1 MAKPDR
7 PRIVIIG
14 AGFGGLYAARTLA
27 KQPVDVLLIDRRNFH
42 TFTPLLYQVATCG
55 LDPSEIAYPVRTIFR
70 DVSNVR
76 FMLGEVTSLDA
87 TDQIIEVQSDG
98 ATYRESYDYLIL
110 ATGSV
115 TNYFGMADLESNSFG
130 LKDLSDA
137 VVLRNHLLKQFERAA
152 WSHDPAYRDALTTI
166 VIVGGGPTG
175 LETAGAL
182 CELYNYVLHK
192 EYRDHTFAVRVI
204 LIEASDRL
212 LAPYP
217 ESLQKAAVTQLES
230 LGVEVMLESVIDHV
244 TGEGAYLRD
253 GRFIPTRT
261 LVWAAGVK
269 ASPIGDLLGVPLGR
283 AGRVPVEQTLEAIG
297 HERIYVVGDLAY
309 LENERGEPY
318 PMLIPVAKQQ
328 GVLAAQNIMW
338 RIQGEAQ
345 KSFHYTDRGLMATI
359 GRRRAVAWLYYRVQL
374 QGFMAWATWLSA
386 HLVWLLG
393 FRNRF
398 SVFFSWV
405 WNYLTY
411 DRSVRIILEH
421 RGLGDPA
428 QGNEMSTTGLTTVD

>member
-1 MAKPDR
+1 MAKPNR
-7 PRIVIIG
+7 PRVIIIG

-27 KQPVDVLLIDRRNFH
+27 NQPVDVLLIDRRNFH

-70 DVSNVR
+70 GVPNVR
-76 FMLGEVTSLDA
+76 FMLGEVVGLDYVGHV
-87 TDQIIEVQSDG
+87 IEVKTNG
-98 ATYRESYDYLIL
+98 AVQREAYDYLIV
-110 ATGSV
+110 AAGSV
-115 TNYFGMADLESNSFG
+115 TNYFGMASLEANSFG
-130 LKDLSDA
+130 LKDLADA

-152 WSHDPAYRDALTTI
+152 WSEDPDYRDALTTI
-166 VIVGGGPTG
+166 VVVGGGPTG

-182 CELYNYVLHK
+182 CELYTYVLRK
-192 EYRDHTFAVRVI
+192 EFGQPSFTVRVI
-204 LIEASDRL
+204 LVEATDRL

-217 ESLQKAAVTQLES
+217 ESLQIAAIRQLES
-230 LGVEVMLESVIDHV
+230 LGVEVMLGAVIEHV
-244 TGEGAYLRD
+244 TQDGAHLRD

-269 ASPIGDLLGVPLGR
+269 ASPICDFLDMPLQR
-283 AGRVPVEQTLEAIG
+283 AGRIPVMPTLEVAG
-297 HERIYVVGDLAY
+297 RNNIYAAGDLVY
-309 LENERGEPY
+309 LEDVQGEPY

-328 GVLAAQNIMW
+328 GVLAARNIL
-338 RIQGEAQ
+338 RQLQGETQQPFA
-345 KSFHYTDRGLMATI
+345 YIDRGLMATI
-359 GRRRAVAWLYYRVQL
+359 GRRRAVAWLFYRVQL
-374 QGFMAWATWLSA
+374 TGYFAWVTWLGA
-386 HLVWLLG
+386 HLIWLMG

-421 RGLGDPA
+421 EGLGKPA
-428 QGNEMSTTGLTTVD
+428 EDREPFAVE